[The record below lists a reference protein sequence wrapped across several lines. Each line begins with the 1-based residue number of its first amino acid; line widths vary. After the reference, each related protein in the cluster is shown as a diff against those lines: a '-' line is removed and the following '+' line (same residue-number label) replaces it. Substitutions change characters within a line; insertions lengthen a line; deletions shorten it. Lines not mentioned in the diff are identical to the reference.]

1 MKNYDQVYVN
11 GKFFTSDEKK
21 LYADAMA
28 VKDGL
33 IAWIGEAAELDTTD
47 EEVVDLQGKR
57 VLPGIID
64 SHMHPVMLAANQR
77 QIVCLPPYINS
88 IEELIEA
95 IKKARAAQGPKAW
108 IFGWGYDE
116 GKLKEGKTPSRY
128 DLDAGADDVPVC
140 ILRSCGHM
148 RCINSKALEM
158 AGINRDTAD
167 PEGGEIMKDDQG
179 EPTGVLRENARFLL
193 SDILPKDSED
203 AVIDNLVMLSE
214 HLVSQGITAVGDMG
228 NLDDTD
234 YYYVYQK
241 ARERGFLQR
250 VSVFYMWESFKNI
263 SDFQFK
269 PEQLDRKAPV
279 KVSGLKIIADG
290 GISGRTAWCN
300 RPYLG
305 GDGREQGIPTCTE
318 DHIRSAIRFC
328 KKYNAQLA
336 VHAMG
341 QSAIDRAVNVISE
354 VEDWLDSDLPHARI
368 EHASMP
374 TEKALTKAAAA
385 DIAFVTQPVFLY
397 AEIERYME
405 NMGSEWLQSTFPVQD
420 IMTAGIRLAF
430 STDAP
435 ATPLADASNPFV
447 CMQSAVTRKAHD
459 GTDCGQYHKVDIET
473 AIRLYTALG
482 QYVMGFADNGMLK
495 PGFAADF
502 IVLDRDILSVPEDT
516 IGQVQVEATYIDG
529 CCVYK
534 K

>member
-33 IAWIGEAAELDTTD
+33 IAWIGEAAELDTAD

-95 IKKARAAQGPKAW
+95 IKKARTAQGPKTW

-158 AGINRDTAD
+158 AGINRDTPD

-214 HLVSQGITAVGDMG
+214 HLLSQGITAVGDMG

-279 KVSGLKIIADG
+279 KVSGLKIIASSIG
-290 GISGRTAWCN
+290 YFIESVKKPAVVRFRNNPPVYERGE
-300 RPYLG
+300 L
-305 GDGREQGIPTCTE
+305 
-318 DHIRSAIRFC
+318 IRFAFLNSTVLIVGIAAVAE
-328 KKYNAQLA
+328 KKFHIFSVVPIEL
-336 VHAMG
+336 
-341 QSAIDRAVNVISE
+341 SASRG
-354 VEDWLDSDLPHARI
+354 SDGYRVGEQVFWH
-368 EHASMP
+368 
-374 TEKALTKAAAA
+374 
-385 DIAFVTQPVFLY
+385 TQ
-397 AEIERYME
+397 R
-405 NMGSEWLQSTFPVQD
+405 
-420 IMTAGIRLAF
+420 
-430 STDAP
+430 P
-435 ATPLADASNPFV
+435 A
-447 CMQSAVTRKAHD
+447 
-459 GTDCGQYHKVDIET
+459 
-473 AIRLYTALG
+473 
-482 QYVMGFADNGMLK
+482 
-495 PGFAADF
+495 
-502 IVLDRDILSVPEDT
+502 
-516 IGQVQVEATYIDG
+516 
-529 CCVYK
+529 
-534 K
+534 

>member
-1 MKNYDQVYVN
+1 
-11 GKFFTSDEKK
+11 
-21 LYADAMA
+21 
-28 VKDGL
+28 
-33 IAWIGEAAELDTTD
+33 
-47 EEVVDLQGKR
+47 
-57 VLPGIID
+57 
-64 SHMHPVMLAANQR
+64 
-77 QIVCLPPYINS
+77 
-88 IEELIEA
+88 
-95 IKKARAAQGPKAW
+95 
-108 IFGWGYDE
+108 
-116 GKLKEGKTPSRY
+116 
-128 DLDAGADDVPVC
+128 
-140 ILRSCGHM
+140 
-148 RCINSKALEM
+148 
-158 AGINRDTAD
+158 
-167 PEGGEIMKDDQG
+167 
-179 EPTGVLRENARFLL
+179 
-193 SDILPKDSED
+193 
-203 AVIDNLVMLSE
+203 
-214 HLVSQGITAVGDMG
+214 MG

-473 AIRLYTALG
+473 AIRLYTAEG